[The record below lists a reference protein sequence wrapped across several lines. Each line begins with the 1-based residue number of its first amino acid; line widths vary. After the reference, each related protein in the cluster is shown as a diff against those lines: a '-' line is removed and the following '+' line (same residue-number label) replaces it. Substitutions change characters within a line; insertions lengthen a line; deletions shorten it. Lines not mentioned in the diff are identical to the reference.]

1 MKIPSRVR
9 AGVVIAAAVALGLAA
24 CSSDSDDSSA
34 ASEETAAAESTEG
47 EATDETPEETIEAAA
62 ECQTVSAKASHHI
75 TAASAVHRG
84 LEVLA
89 EEVSNGTDGRVTI
102 EIASDGQLGGLAEMP
117 ENLRSGAVD
126 IALVDAGSMSV
137 FDPELGVTD
146 LPFLWETMDEFNDVV
161 DSSVGDQMNA
171 KVQAIGIEPLY
182 WSAVGLRDMFFVDT
196 PATSPEQLSGLKMR
210 VPEAPVWVQ
219 TFEALDAS
227 PTPIPGGEIYT
238 AAQSGVIDGFE
249 LPLGTTVDLNLNEVV
264 DYQTKTGHILTHIMI
279 GASPS
284 FLEKLC
290 AEDLAVL
297 EAAAIAAQ
305 DDTRQGWKDDNEA
318 AAQVLAGELTV
329 NDADLEAFREATAP
343 VHDAFVEANGSEL
356 YDAVR
361 VQLGR

>member
-1 MKIPSRVR
+1 VKISHKARV
-9 AGVVIAAAVALGLAA
+9 GVAVAAMLALGLSA
-24 CSSDSDDSSA
+24 CSSGSDESSSA
-34 ASEETAAAESTEG
+34 GEDNSVEETTEAE
-47 EATDETPEETIEAAA
+47 EEEAAGSSEDVA
-62 ECQTVSAKASHHI
+62 VDCQPVSAKASHHI
-75 TAASAVHRG
+75 SSSSAVHRG

-146 LPFLWETMDEFNDVV
+146 LPFLWETMDEFNDVM
-161 DSSVGDQMNA
+161 DSPVGDQMNA

-219 TFEALDAS
+219 TFETLNAS

-290 AEDLAVL
+290 AEDLAAL
-297 EAAAIAAQ
+297 EAAVIAAQ
-305 DDTRQGWKDDNEA
+305 DDTRQGWKDDNA
-318 AAQVLAGELTV
+318 AAAEVLAAELTV
-329 NDADLEAFREATAP
+329 NDADLQAFRDATAP
-343 VHDAFVEANGSEL
+343 VHEDFVAANGSEL

-361 VQLGR
+361 AELGR